1 MDDTA
6 HFDAAMNKKQPPLSI
21 PPRPDVVTVLIE
33 ERDRD
38 EPNLKRVAR
47 ALMGDVALSGAMLK
61 AVNAP
66 AFGLTRKVN
75 SVAAAIDL
83 LGMRNVGNL
92 AMGLALRYAQGSSNA
107 GMERFWD
114 SAEKVAMLSA
124 YLAGRLKGVAKDEA
138 YTYGLFHD
146 CGIPM
151 LAQRYPEYK
160 TVLAA
165 ANQTLD
171 RSATAVEDES
181 LGTHHASVG
190 YFLARSWYLA
200 EDITQAIL
208 LHHDLGVYEST
219 PRVSEK
225 ALTLIGIGHL
235 AQHIHHTSLRSSEDV
250 EWVKFSTPVCRHFG
264 LDDEDF
270 VNLVEDGH
278 GFLAGSEGHA

>member
-6 HFDAAMNKKQPPLSI
+6 HFNASMKKQPSLTI
-21 PPRPDVVTVLIE
+21 PPRPDVVTVLVE
-33 ERDRD
+33 ERERD
-38 EPNLKRVAR
+38 DPNLKRVAR

-66 AFGLTRKVN
+66 AFGLSRKVT

-92 AMGLALRYAQGSSNA
+92 AMGLALRYSQGESA
-107 GMERFWD
+107 EGMERFWD

-146 CGIPM
+146 CGIPL
-151 LAQRYPEYK
+151 LAQRYPDYK
-160 TVLAA
+160 TVLAT

-171 RSATAVEDES
+171 RSATAVEDMA

-200 EDITQAIL
+200 EDISQAIL
-208 LHHDLGVYEST
+208 LHHDLGIYEAS
-219 PRVSEK
+219 PRMSERT
-225 ALTLIGIGHL
+225 LNLIGIGHL

-250 EWVKFSTPVCRHFG
+250 EWIKFEAPVCRHFG
-264 LDDEDF
+264 LDDEDL

-278 GFLAGSEGHA
+278 HFLATGEGRA